1 MAIRLNAKDALR
13 ASKQAK
19 AELEKKKSIAELRE
33 RSAESRLI
41 EQQLHWAEQKNI
53 LIGAACSGEF
63 DCTTSQLYH
72 PKILRALGFQISV
85 VQVITKKMND
95 LSFDKEKFKRFS
107 KFISSIE
114 DDVAQYY
121 ESKAYMRESLFDAL
135 DECMDF
141 EYLSDVKWVQFHGD
155 PIYAKVI
162 PENLKRKYESYLMS
176 INSLILGRFRVYER
190 LERDGEPLLEH
201 EKYTIEEVLPLR
213 KFYDFDEIY
222 SESESNC
229 RFLVSWRYPP
239 EHKDGSLDGR
249 LFDYETLHWLAGAK
263 GQEVL
268 DQIFRKIATEVEEGN
283 QQTDLLFSFF
293 NDRWHVKCGL
303 QHGCIPPAFFEN
315 YLIAQ
320 GYKVKKIKDS
330 GEQVQL
336 RIGW

>member
-1 MAIRLNAKDALR
+1 MSVRLNAEGARK

-19 AELEKKKSIAELRE
+19 AELEKKKSVAEQRE
-33 RSAESRLI
+33 RLAESRLI
-41 EQQLHWAEQKNI
+41 EQQLHWDEQKNI
-53 LIGAACSGEF
+53 LIGAACSGDF

-72 PKILRALGFQISV
+72 PRILRAHGFQISV
-85 VQVITKKMND
+85 VQVIAKKMSD
-95 LSFDKEKFKRFS
+95 VSFDKEKVKRFD

-114 DDVAQYY
+114 DDFEKYY
-121 ESKAYMRESLFDAL
+121 ESTKDMRDSLWDAL

-141 EYLSDVKWVQFHGD
+141 EYLSDAKWVQFRGD
-155 PIYAKVI
+155 HIYEKVI
-162 PENLKRKYESYLMS
+162 PEELKRKYQSYLMS

-190 LERDGEPLLEH
+190 FEYEGESLLPNATY
-201 EKYTIEEVLPLR
+201 KIEEVVPLR

-222 SESESNC
+222 VVSESNNK
-229 RFLVSWRYPP
+229 FLVSWRYPP
-239 EHKDGSLDGR
+239 EQEDGSVDG

-283 QQTDLLFSFF
+283 QQTELLFSFF

-303 QHGCIPPAFFEN
+303 QHGCISPVFFEN